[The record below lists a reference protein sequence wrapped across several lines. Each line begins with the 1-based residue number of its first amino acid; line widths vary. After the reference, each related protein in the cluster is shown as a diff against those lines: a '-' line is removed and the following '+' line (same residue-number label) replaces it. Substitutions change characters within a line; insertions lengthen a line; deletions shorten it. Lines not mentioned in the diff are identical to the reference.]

1 MIFSSLLITTT
12 ALLAQQSSHWSVDT
26 VHPGDGQI
34 MHDVLITI
42 NNGKITAVA
51 QGADADDSQHVVD
64 AHMTPGLI
72 DAYSY
77 MGVDGATLEES
88 RESTA
93 SIKLAHSLQF
103 DAPAFS
109 YALSEGVTAAYL
121 SPASMNVIGGLGCM
135 VKTHGG
141 QVASLFG
148 EAGSAA
154 RMLNDGAALKIT
166 LGGDPSMGNHTGSGK
181 WTTSFTARRPNTR
194 MGTVWVV
201 RREFYR
207 ALDYVE
213 LRDKG
218 QVAFNA
224 DLEVLAAALSGDM
237 QVRVQARESHDVETA
252 LRLQEEFGWPRM
264 LIEEATS
271 AHKIAKMVAREN
283 VSIVTGPAFDS
294 ASRAIAR
301 GPSQAELRYAA
312 EPGQICC
319 EDYHAPGEEHIN
331 ESGKLEWSEF
341 ALSLLPAVVPRYEA
355 APGLARG
362 RRSEAAGSTPAL
374 PALLAAAG
382 VKFAMGSAE
391 AHDSPLTESSLI
403 YQARRAVRWGLDEN
417 VALSLITAVPAQ
429 LCGFGNS
436 LGQIKAGF
444 DADLVLWSGN
454 PLDPTSTPLVVIVDG
469 QIVADN
475 R

>member
-1 MIFSSLLITTT
+1 MIISPLLMTTV
-12 ALLAQQSSHWSVDT
+12 ALLAQQSTQWSVDT
-26 VHPGDGQI
+26 VHLGDGQVL
-34 MHDVLITI
+34 HDVLVTI
-42 NNGKITAVA
+42 NDGKITSVVE
-51 QGADADDSQHVVD
+51 GASGSDAQHVAE

-77 MGVDGATLEES
+77 MGVGGATLEES

-93 SIKLAHSLQF
+93 SIKLAHSLRF
-103 DAPAFS
+103 DDPAFG
-109 YALSEGVTAAYL
+109 YALAEGVTAAYI

-148 EAGSAA
+148 EDGAAA

-166 LGGDPSMGNHTGSGK
+166 LGGDPSMGNRTGSGK
-181 WTTSFTARRPNTR
+181 WTTSYKARRPTTR

-207 ALDYVE
+207 ALEYVE
-213 LRDKG
+213 LRDQG
-218 QVAFNA
+218 QVAHNA
-224 DLEVLAAALSGDM
+224 DLEVLASALSGDI
-237 QVRVQARESHDVETA
+237 QVRVQAREAHDVETA

-264 LIEEATS
+264 LIEEATNS
-271 AHKIAKMVAREN
+271 HKIGKMVAREK
-283 VSIVTGPAFDS
+283 VPVVTGPAYDS
-294 ASRAIAR
+294 ASRAIAQ
-301 GPSQAELRYAA
+301 GPSAAELRYAA
-312 EPGQICC
+312 TPGQICC
-319 EDYHAPGEEHIN
+319 EDYHAPGEEHIDEN
-331 ESGKLEWSEF
+331 DDLE
-341 ALSLLPAVVPRYEA
+341 LSDFVFDLLPLVTPRYEA

-362 RRSEAAGSTPAL
+362 RRSEGAGSTPAL
-374 PALLAAAG
+374 PALLASDG

-403 YQARRAVRWGLDEN
+403 YQARRAVRWGLDKKI
-417 VALSLITAVPAQ
+417 ALSLITSVPAQ
-429 LCGFGNS
+429 LCGFGDT
-436 LGQIKAGF
+436 LGQIKSGF

>member
-12 ALLAQQSSHWSVDT
+12 ALLAQQSSQWAVDT
-26 VHPGDGQI
+26 VHLGDGQT
-34 MHDVLITI
+34 MHNVLITI
-42 NNGKITAVA
+42 NDGKITAVT
-51 QGADADDSQHVVD
+51 QNADADDAQSVAN

-93 SIKLAHSLQF
+93 SLKLSNSLRF
-103 DAPAFS
+103 DAPAFG
-109 YALSEGVTAAYL
+109 YASSEGVTSAYI

-148 EAGSAA
+148 DAGAAA
-154 RMLNDGAALKIT
+154 RLISDSAALKVT

-181 WTTSFTARRPNTR
+181 WTTSYTARRPNTR

-201 RREFYR
+201 RR
-207 ALDYVE
+207 ALEYVE
-213 LRDKG
+213 LRDQG
-218 QVAFNA
+218 QVAYNA
-224 DLEVLAAALSGDM
+224 DLEVLAAALSGDI
-237 QVRVQARESHDVETA
+237 QVRVQAREAHDVETA

-264 LIEEATS
+264 LIEEATN
-271 AHKIAKMVAREN
+271 AHKIAEMVAREH
-283 VSIVTGPAFDS
+283 VPIVTGPAFDS
-294 ASRAIAR
+294 SSRSIAR
-301 GPSQAELRYAA
+301 GPSAAELAYAA

-319 EDYHAPGEEHIN
+319 EDYHAPGEEHVN
-331 ESGKLEWSEF
+331 ESGKLELSEF
-341 ALSLLPAVVPRYEA
+341 ALSLLPAVAPRYEA

-362 RRSEAAGSTPAL
+362 RRSEGSGSTPAL
-374 PALLAAAG
+374 PALLADAS

-391 AHDSPLTESSLI
+391 SHDSPLTESSLI
-403 YQARRAVRWGLDEN
+403 YQARRAVRWGLDKDI
-417 VALSLITAVPAQ
+417 ALSLITSVPAQ
-429 LCGFGNS
+429 LCGYGDS
-436 LGQIKAGF
+436 LGQIKTGF
-444 DADLVLWSGN
+444 DADLVLWSGD
-454 PLDPTSTPLVVIVDG
+454 PLDPTSLPLVVIVDG
-469 QIVADN
+469 QVVADN